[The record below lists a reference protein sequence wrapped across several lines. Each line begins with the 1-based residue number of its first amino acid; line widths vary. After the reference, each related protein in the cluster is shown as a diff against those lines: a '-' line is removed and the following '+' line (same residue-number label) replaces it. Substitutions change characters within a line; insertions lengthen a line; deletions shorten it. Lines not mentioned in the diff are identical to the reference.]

1 MVPPLMVAERHIQ
14 PSSPAVSLPRGAVSR
29 GLYLSEL
36 LPGVGPSPEVCF
48 VLAKSD
54 CHQCVATVIK
64 YGPVVLRRERVKT
77 KSVCLHVELLTG
89 EW

>member
-1 MVPPLMVAERHIQ
+1 MVPPPKE
-14 PSSPAVSLPRGAVSR
+14 AVFR

-36 LPGVGPSPEVCF
+36 LPGVGPSPEVRF

-64 YGPVVLRRERVKT
+64 YGPVVLRRERVEI
-77 KSVCLHVELLTG
+77 KSVCLHVELLAG
-89 EW
+89 SSELPMCPGRYQPIL

>member
-1 MVPPLMVAERHIQ
+1 MVP
-14 PSSPAVSLPRGAVSR
+14 LPRLVLR

-36 LPGVGPSPEVCF
+36 LPGVGPSPEVGL

-64 YGPVVLRRERVKT
+64 YGPVVLRREGIMIKSLYSRVG
-77 KSVCLHVELLTG
+77 LL